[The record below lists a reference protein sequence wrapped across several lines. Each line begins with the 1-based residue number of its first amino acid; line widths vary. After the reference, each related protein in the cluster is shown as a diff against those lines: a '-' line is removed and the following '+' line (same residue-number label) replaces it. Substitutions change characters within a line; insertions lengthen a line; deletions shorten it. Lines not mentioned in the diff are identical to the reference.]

1 MSYKSVSVIGLGYI
15 GLPTAALIASHMHNV
30 IGVDVNEDVVR
41 SVNAGVLHTVE
52 PGLADLLA
60 ETVAK
65 GWMRAVAAPEPAEVF
80 IIAVPTPI
88 TEDKKPDLSYVKAA
102 ALSLIPVLRKGA
114 LVILESTSPVGT
126 TERMSAWLA
135 EARPDLTFPHQ
146 AEKNADVQITYC
158 PERILPGKM
167 LDELVHNDRVVGG
180 LNDKASAMAVEFYK
194 LFVQGQI
201 ITTNVRTAEMCKL
214 VENSFRDVNI
224 AFANELSMICDKLS
238 IDVWELIKL
247 ANRHPRVNILQPGC
261 GVGGHCV
268 AVDPWF
274 IVDSMPTGARLIRTA
289 REINDLKSQWVVD
302 KVKIAIAES
311 LAKQPEK
318 TMADV
323 TVACFGL
330 AFKADVDDL
339 RESPAIK
346 IVQKISTLGCRVLV
360 VEPHICS
367 LPNTLKAAGVVLE
380 KMDNV
385 QNASIFCFLIKHRRF
400 NAIYSSL
407 HSTLCTL
414 DFAGIIADM

>member
-1 MSYKSVSVIGLGYI
+1 MSYESVSVIGLGYI

-41 SVNAGVLHTVE
+41 SVNVGVLHTVE
-52 PGLADLLA
+52 PDLADLLA
-60 ETVAK
+60 ETVTK
-65 GWMRAVAAPEPAEVF
+65 GWMRAVVAPEPAEVF
-80 IIAVPTPI
+80 VIAVPTPI
-88 TEDKKPDLSYVKAA
+88 AEDKKPDLSYVKDA
-102 ALSLIPVLRKGA
+102 ALSLIPALCKGA

-126 TERMSAWLA
+126 TERMSVWLA

-146 AEKNADVQITYC
+146 AGKKADVQIAYC
-158 PERILPGKM
+158 PERIIPGKM

-194 LFVQGQI
+194 IFVQGQI

-214 VENSFRDVNI
+214 AENSFRDVNI
-224 AFANELSMICDKLS
+224 AYANELSMLCDKLG

-261 GVGGHCV
+261 GVGGHCI

-289 REINDLKSQWVVD
+289 REINELKSQWVMD

-311 LAKQPEK
+311 LAKQPGK
-318 TMADV
+318 TMTDV

-330 AFKADVDDL
+330 TFKADVDDL

-346 IVQKISTLGCRVLV
+346 IVQEISTLGCRVLV

-367 LPNTLKAAGVVLE
+367 LPNTLKDAGVVLE

-385 QNASIFCFLIKHRRF
+385 HNASIFCFLINHRLF
-400 NAIYSSL
+400 NRMYNSL
-407 HSTLCTL
+407 HRALYVL
-414 DFAGIIADM
+414 NFAGFIADK